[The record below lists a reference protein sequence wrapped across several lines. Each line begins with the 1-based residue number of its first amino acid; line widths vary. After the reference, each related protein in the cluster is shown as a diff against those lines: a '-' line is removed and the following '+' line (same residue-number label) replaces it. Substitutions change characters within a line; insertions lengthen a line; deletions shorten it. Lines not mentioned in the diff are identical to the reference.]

1 MGTAMNRTSTER
13 KRDNQCDNRLTA
25 AMIKLNEHN
34 TQGYSSA
41 GRATVSKSD
50 TIVRQNN
57 HLGQI
62 SYQDITRTGSER
74 DNAPFRALGVSS

>member
-41 GRATVSKSD
+41 GRATVSK
-50 TIVRQNN
+50 TVGRGFEPFCPCH
-57 HLGQI
+57 HLPDQC
-62 SYQDITRTGSER
+62 
-74 DNAPFRALGVSS
+74 